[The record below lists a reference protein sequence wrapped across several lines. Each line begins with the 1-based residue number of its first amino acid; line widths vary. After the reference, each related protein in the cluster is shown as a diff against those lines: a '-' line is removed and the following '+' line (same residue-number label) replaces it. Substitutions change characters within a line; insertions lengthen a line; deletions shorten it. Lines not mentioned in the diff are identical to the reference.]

1 LGNRSSRI
9 EYLIL
14 LNSTKLFYKNA
25 SSVFK
30 FDHYGVYVAIAL
42 FWVISAFYKPLSSL
56 AIWSVVIFMLA
67 FVLIRI
73 VDISMNGL
81 SNTYYLYILLGEIL
95 IILIGIYLTR

>member
-1 LGNRSSRI
+1 MLPQYL
-9 EYLIL
+9 YLI
-14 LNSTKLFYKNA
+14 
-25 SSVFK
+25 SSAFALVYLAR